1 MMLVLHR
8 CAYKISPN
16 FLKNERKYETALTM
30 FPPLREAALSVI
42 MSFPVPGQNMVIE
55 IMLNTEKTALC
66 S

>member
-8 CAYKISPN
+8 CAYKISQKN
-16 FLKNERKYETALTM
+16 LKRERTCEAALTM

-42 MSFPVPGQNMVIE
+42 MSLPVPGQNMVIE